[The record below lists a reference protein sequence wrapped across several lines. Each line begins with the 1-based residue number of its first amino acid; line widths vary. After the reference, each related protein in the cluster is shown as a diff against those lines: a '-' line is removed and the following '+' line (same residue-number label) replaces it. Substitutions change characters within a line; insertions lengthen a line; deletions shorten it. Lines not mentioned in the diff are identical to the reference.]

1 MPLTNH
7 KRSFAFITE
16 GNGAFDTTIPTPESW
31 EIYFTLATVCKRC
44 NGYPF
49 VEVSKILSIISRTN
63 LASPEI
69 QECEED
75 LENFC
80 IHC

>member
-7 KRSFAFITE
+7 KRSFAFINE
-16 GNGAFDTTIPTPESW
+16 GDGAFDTTISTPESW
-31 EIYFTLATVCKRC
+31 EIHIAFATVCKRC
-44 NGYPF
+44 NRYPLDR
-49 VEVSKILSIISRTN
+49 VSNVSTKSLRTN
-63 LASPEI
+63 LASQEI
-69 QECEED
+69 RGFEED